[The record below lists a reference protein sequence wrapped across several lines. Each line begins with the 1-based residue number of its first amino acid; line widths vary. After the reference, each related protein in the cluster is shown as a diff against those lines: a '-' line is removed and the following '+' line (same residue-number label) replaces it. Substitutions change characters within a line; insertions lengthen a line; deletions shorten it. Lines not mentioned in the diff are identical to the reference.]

1 MSGAGVE
8 ETPPRTYLHQSSTV
22 ERAQDVERAC
32 SRFREERKR
41 AKEERYMRVVRV
53 GGCMSVG
60 GLVFWVLL
68 TWMGLAFVGA
78 LGIFVGVRARTHTS
92 DIARTTRT

>member
-1 MSGAGVE
+1 
-8 ETPPRTYLHQSSTV
+8 
-22 ERAQDVERAC
+22 
-32 SRFREERKR
+32 
-41 AKEERYMRVVRV
+41 MRVVRV